1 MGTLLIEP
9 RTFSC
14 YLAFCWRQFSETP
27 KLVFTTN
34 ALRLV
39 QVCLRSVN
47 NEGHLTYKTKNSGLY
62 LAFFKK
68 FFWNSKSTTPA
79 HVLKLVQVW
88 LRSVNKEVYFTW
100 GTKKFPCCISPSIRG
115 SVSKLHIYLIMLMLY
130 NWYGFGCDMSI
141 TKATLLRVQKTPRL
155 CLVFYSEDVFRTP
168 YLLLVTHEFGCDL
181 SITKGTLLIEQIT
194 FSSEIRLLFKPPPPT
209 PNFPLTTP
217 SLHLV

>member
-1 MGTLLIEP
+1 M
-9 RTFSC
+9 
-14 YLAFCWRQFSETP
+14 
-27 KLVFTTN
+27 
-34 ALRLV
+34 
-39 QVCLRSVN
+39 
-47 NEGHLTYKTKNSGLY
+47 
-62 LAFFKK
+62 
-68 FFWNSKSTTPA
+68 
-79 HVLKLVQVW
+79 
-88 LRSVNKEVYFTW
+88 YFTW

-194 FSSEIRLLFKPPPPT
+194 FSSEIRLLFKPPPQLQTFHSPRRLYIWYKFG
-209 PNFPLTTP
+209 NDR
-217 SLHLV
+217 LVTKGTLLGEKDTSRLRLAFYSRGFSEGYLFFK